1 MSIQASDQGLSVVV
15 PVFRSREGLVQL
27 HKRLTA
33 ALERLGRP
41 FEILLVED
49 GGHDGSWEEIARLS
63 ALDNRIVGL
72 RMGRNFGQHNALLA
86 GIRAARHSLVVTL
99 DDDLQNPPEEIHKL
113 LTRLDEGF
121 DVVYGKPAR
130 EQHGFLRDM
139 ASKVTKLVLQQAM
152 GASTARHVS
161 AFRVF
166 RTPLRDAFAT
176 YRSPF
181 LSLDVLLTWGTSR
194 FSYVEVQHDERKLGV
209 SGYSLRKL
217 IAHAFNMVTGFST
230 APLQIASWIG
240 FAFTLFGL
248 GVLAFVV
255 GNYFVSGA
263 AVPGFAFLASI
274 VAIFSGAQLF
284 ALGII
289 GEYLARMHFRTMER
303 PTYLVTERVGQAV
316 GSQTVEALPRA
327 RVDVE
332 G

>member
-1 MSIQASDQGLSVVV
+1 MSQPVHESLSVVI
-15 PVFRSREGLVQL
+15 PVFRSRDGLALL
-27 HKRLTA
+27 HERLIA
-33 ALERLGRP
+33 ALDKLGRP
-41 FEILLVED
+41 YEVILVED
-49 GGHDGSWEEIARLS
+49 GGHDGSWEEITRLA
-63 ALDNRIVGL
+63 ALDARITGL

-86 GIRAARHSLVVTL
+86 GIRSARHPLIVTL

-113 LTRLDEGF
+113 LARLDEGF
-121 DVVYGKPAR
+121 DVVYGKPER
-130 EQHGFLRDM
+130 EQHGLLRDM
-139 ASKVTKLVLQQAM
+139 ASRITKLVLQQAM

-166 RTPLRDAFAT
+166 RTRLRDAFAT

-181 LSLDVLLTWGTSR
+181 LSLDVLLTWGSSR
-194 FSYVEVQHDERKLGV
+194 FSYVEVKHDERKMGE

-255 GNYFVSGA
+255 GNYLINGA
-263 AVPGFAFLASI
+263 SVPGFAFLASI

-303 PTYLVTERVGQAV
+303 PTYLVTEQIGRPSVAPVDSPVGEPHHA
-316 GSQTVEALPRA
+316 GH
-327 RVDVE
+327 
-332 G
+332 

>member
-1 MSIQASDQGLSVVV
+1 MSSQIGDEGLSVVV
-15 PVFRSREGLVQL
+15 PVFRSREGLHLL
-27 HKRLTA
+27 HTRLTA

-49 GGHDGSWEEIARLS
+49 GGHDGSWEEIVRL
-63 ALDNRIVGL
+63 ATQDDRIRGL

-86 GIRAARHSLVVTL
+86 GIRAARQPLIVTL

-113 LTRLDEGF
+113 LARLGEGF

-139 ASKVTKLVLQQAM
+139 ASRVTKLVLQQAM

-166 RTPLRDAFAT
+166 RTRLRDAFAT

-181 LSLDVLLTWGTSR
+181 LSLDVLLTWGSSR
-194 FSYVEVQHDERKLGV
+194 FSYVEVQHDERKLGE

-230 APLQIASWIG
+230 APLQAASWIG
-240 FAFTLFGL
+240 FVFTLFGL
-248 GVLAFVV
+248 GVLVFVV
-255 GNYFVSGA
+255 ASYFINGV

-303 PTYLVTERVGQAV
+303 PTYLITEQVGPLAGMQPANPLSAV
-316 GSQTVEALPRA
+316 PVDAEA
-327 RVDVE
+327 
-332 G
+332 

>member
-1 MSIQASDQGLSVVV
+1 MSPQPLESLSAIV
-15 PVFRSREGLVQL
+15 PVFRSRDGLVLL
-27 HKRLTA
+27 HQRLTA

-41 FEILLVED
+41 FEIILIED
-49 GGHDGSWEEIARLS
+49 GGHDGSWEEIVRLA
-63 ALDNRIVGL
+63 ALDARIVGL

-86 GIRAARHSLVVTL
+86 GIRAARHPLIVTL

-113 LTRLDEGF
+113 LARLDEGF
-121 DVVYGKPAR
+121 DVVYGKPER

-139 ASKVTKLVLQQAM
+139 ASRVTKLVLQQAM

-166 RTPLRDAFAT
+166 RTRLRDAFST

-181 LSLDVLLTWGTSR
+181 LSLDVLLTWGSSR
-194 FSYVEVQHDERKLGV
+194 FSYVEVKHDERKMGQ

-230 APLQIASWIG
+230 APLQMASWIG

-255 GNYFVSGA
+255 GNYLINGA
-263 AVPGFAFLASI
+263 SVPGFAFLASI

-303 PTYLVTERVGQAV
+303 PTYLVTEQVGRDPADSV
-316 GSQTVEALPRA
+316 APLLGEPNHA
-327 RVDVE
+327 
-332 G
+332 GH

>member
-1 MSIQASDQGLSVVV
+1 MTPLSAQGLSVVV
-15 PVFRSREGLVQL
+15 PVFRSRDGLKLL
-27 HKRLTA
+27 HERLTR
-33 ALERLGRP
+33 ALDSLGRP

-49 GGHDGSWEEIARLS
+49 GGHDGSWEEITRLA
-63 ALDNRIVGL
+63 ALDDRIVGL

-86 GIRAARHSLVVTL
+86 GIRAARQPLIVTL

-113 LTRLDEGF
+113 LARLDEGF

-139 ASKVTKLVLQQAM
+139 ASRVTKLVLQQAM

-161 AFRVF
+161 AFRAF
-166 RTPLRDAFAT
+166 RTRLRDAFAT

-181 LSLDVLLTWGTSR
+181 LSIDVLLTWGSSR
-194 FSYVEVQHDERKLGV
+194 FSFIEVQHDERKLGE

-230 APLQIASWIG
+230 APLQMASWIG

-255 GNYFVSGA
+255 ANYFISGA

-303 PTYLVTERVGQAV
+303 PTYLVTERVGRAEAV
-316 GSQTVEALPRA
+316 RLGNPLERMPTDVEA
-327 RVDVE
+327 
-332 G
+332 

>member
-1 MSIQASDQGLSVVV
+1 MSAQLGNEGLSVIV
-15 PVFRSREGLVQL
+15 PVFRSKDGLELL
-27 HKRLTA
+27 HSRLTA
-33 ALERLGRP
+33 ALERLGRS

-49 GGHDGSWEEIARLS
+49 GGHDGSWEEIVRLA
-63 ALDNRIVGL
+63 ALDDRIRGL

-86 GIRAARHSLVVTL
+86 GIRAAQHPLIVTL

-113 LTRLDEGF
+113 LARLGEGF

-139 ASKVTKLVLQQAM
+139 ASKITKLVLQQAM

-166 RTPLRDAFAT
+166 RTRLRDAFAT

-181 LSLDVLLTWGTSR
+181 LSLDVLLTWGSSR
-194 FSYVEVQHDERKLGV
+194 FSYVEVKHDERVLGE

-230 APLQIASWIG
+230 APLQAASWIG

-248 GVLAFVV
+248 GVLAYVV
-255 GNYFVSGA
+255 GSYFINGV
-263 AVPGFAFLASI
+263 AVPVFAFLASI

-303 PTYLVTERVGQAV
+303 PTYLITEQVGQFAGV
-316 GSQTVEALPRA
+316 QPANPLSRA
-327 RVDVE
+327 PADAE
-332 G
+332 L